1 MIIEA
6 DITNPA
12 TAGWTQPWNATSYDN
27 KEIDT
32 TKIIDGLPSVT
43 NFATYPNAGGRTWVG
58 AVGTP
63 NLWRVYT
70 NTETF
75 FERVAK

>member
-27 KEIDT
+27 KEIDN
-32 TKIIDGLPSVT
+32 TKIIDGLPFFSFKFSK
-43 NFATYPNAGGRTWVG
+43 NF
-58 AVGTP
+58 
-63 NLWRVYT
+63 
-70 NTETF
+70 F
-75 FERVAK
+75 FMFKFFKNIFKKFCNKFSLISQCRR